1 MLFIGVRLTFW
12 KIIPYADELISLLG
26 LLHDKALSKRGYSW
40 TGKLLSS
47 LLLTMTHTY
56 PLENKFVNADMWSSK
71 GRLFEVTHRPHK
83 ILNID
88 RVPERAPPQLGHT
101 L

>member
-1 MLFIGVRLTFW
+1 MFRLLAKGIAATEKLLVAAQKLSNYSDLTSR

-56 PLENKFVNADMWSSK
+56 PLENKFVNADQWASK
-71 GRLFEVTHRPHK
+71 G
-83 ILNID
+83 
-88 RVPERAPPQLGHT
+88 GCSG
-101 L
+101 